1 METTN
6 VEPRGSNVDFV
17 WADEK
22 AINESEKDKVD
33 AGVVQEETVLI
44 HLSTIFKR

>member
-1 METTN
+1 MRNSLLFNSLGGNIFMETTN

-22 AINESEKDKVD
+22 AINESEKTK
-33 AGVVQEETVLI
+33 
-44 HLSTIFKR
+44 

>member
-1 METTN
+1 MRNSLLFNSLEEIYFMETTN

-22 AINESEKDKVD
+22 LLMSLKK
-33 AGVVQEETVLI
+33 T
-44 HLSTIFKR
+44 K